1 MSINLNRLCLGT
13 VQFGITYGVANQF
26 GQVPLSEVRAMLQ
39 FAKANCVDTLDTASS
54 YGVSEERL
62 GEIGVNSF
70 KVVTKLPNMPDG
82 CESVGSWVLKQVH
95 ASLARLDLNE
105 VYGLLL
111 HRPENLLRSNGPELY
126 KALQD
131 LKISGLVQKIGISIY
146 SPSELDTLTSNYRF
160 DLVQA
165 PFNLIDRSLH
175 SSGWLYR
182 LKDLGVEVHT
192 RSTFLQ
198 GLLLMAQTEI
208 PHKFSSWSN
217 LWQTWHT
224 WLSKNDVSALNA
236 SLSFPLSFPEVDRV
250 VVGADSLAQLS
261 EILKCSKL
269 PFNIDLP
276 NLQSDDLKLINPTNW
291 NLL

>member
-1 MSINLNRLCLGT
+1 MPINLNRLSLGT
-13 VQFGITYGVANQF
+13 VQFGLAYGIANKV
-26 GQVPLSEVRAMLQ
+26 GQVSLSEANAMMM
-39 FAKANCVDTLDTASS
+39 FAKANGFDALDTASA

-82 CESVGSWVLKQVH
+82 CESVGSWVIKQVH
-95 ASLARLDLNE
+95 ASLARLGLNE

-165 PFNLIDRSLH
+165 PFNLIDRRLH

-182 LKDLGVEVHT
+182 LNDLGVEVHT

-224 WLSKNDVSALNA
+224 WLTNNDVSALNA

-269 PFNIDLP
+269 PSNIDLP
-276 NLQSDDLKLINPTNW
+276 NLQNADLKLINPTNW

>member
-39 FAKANCVDTLDTASS
+39 FAKANCVDTLDTASA

-62 GEIGVNSF
+62 GEIGINSF
-70 KVVTKLPNMPDG
+70 KVVTKLPDMPEG
-82 CESVGSWVLKQVH
+82 CESIGGWVLEQVH
-95 ASLARLDLNE
+95 ASLARLGLNE

-111 HRPENLLRSNGPELY
+111 HRPENLLRSRGPELY

-131 LKISGLVQKIGISIY
+131 LKVSGLVQKIGISIY

-236 SLSFPLSFPEVDRV
+236 SLSFALSFPEVDRI

-269 PFNIDLP
+269 PSNIDLP
-276 NLQSDDLKLINPTNW
+276 NLQNADLKLINPTNW